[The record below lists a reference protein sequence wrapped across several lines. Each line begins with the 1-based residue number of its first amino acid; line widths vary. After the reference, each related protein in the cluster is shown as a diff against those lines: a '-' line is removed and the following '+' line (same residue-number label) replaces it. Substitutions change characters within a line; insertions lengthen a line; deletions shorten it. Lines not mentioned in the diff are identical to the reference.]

1 MRNLDDEDKQIIK
14 NISKIKDDSIITV
27 GNLIACLFK
36 TDESALLVCDKIY
49 ILTAKCADSTAILVL
64 MAKIVS
70 LIDSL
75 QNEGY
80 LYLIPNKEN
89 LFIQNGADP
98 SVSIDTYGNISCC
111 KGVFVKNDCDISLEV
126 GAVSYK
132 SIAIPEKFEETLKE
146 VICNFVY
153 PTTKLQELVNNDF
166 AFGEELQYKTELKYT
181 KRGLYISLFAL
192 FISIASPF
200 WMTCYNNKHAVTTID
215 SSQINKIVYA
225 IQNLDNSVCV
235 DGRLVEEQN
244 IANDTLKIQ
253 RTQKKK
259 LDSIEHKGKVVV
271 NACKEK

>member
-1 MRNLDDEDKQIIK
+1 MRRLDEEDKQIIR
-14 NISKIKDDSIITV
+14 NISDIKENDIKTVGSII
-27 GNLIACLFK
+27 AHLFK
-36 TDESALLVCDKIY
+36 TDESALLVCDRIY
-49 ILTAKCADSTAILVL
+49 ILTAECADPTAILVL
-64 MAKIVS
+64 MAKIMS

-80 LYLIPNKEN
+80 MYLIPNKEN
-89 LFIQNGADP
+89 LFIQNGADS

-111 KGVFVKNDCDISLEV
+111 RGNFIKKDCDISLEV
-126 GAVSYK
+126 EK
-132 SIAIPEKFEETLKE
+132 ILFMSIAVPEKLEEALKK
-146 VICNFVY
+146 VICNYVY
-153 PTTKLQELVNNDF
+153 PTTKLLELVKNDF
-166 AFGEELQYKTELKYT
+166 AFGEELRYKTELKYT
-181 KRGLYISLFAL
+181 RGGLCISLFAL

-200 WMTCYNNKHAVTTID
+200 WMTCYNNKYAVTTID

-271 NACKEK
+271 NVCKEK

>member
-1 MRNLDDEDKQIIK
+1 MRRLDEEDKQIIK

-36 TDESALLVCDKIY
+36 TDESALLVCDKIH
-49 ILTAKCADSTAILVL
+49 ILTAKCADYTAILVL

-111 KGVFVKNDCDISLEV
+111 KGNFVKKDCDISLEV
-126 GAVSYK
+126 EK
-132 SIAIPEKFEETLKE
+132 ELFISIAVPEKFEESLKRI
-146 VICNFVY
+146 ICNYVY
-153 PTTKLQELVNNDF
+153 PTTKLLELVKNDF
-166 AFGEELQYKTELKYT
+166 AFGEELRYKTELKNT
-181 KRGLYISLFAL
+181 RRGLRISLIAL
-192 FISIASPF
+192 FISIVSPF
-200 WMTCYNNKHAVTTID
+200 WMTCYNNKYAVTTID

-225 IQNLDNSVCV
+225 IQNLDNFICV
-235 DGRLVEEQN
+235 DSQLVEEQN
-244 IANDTLKIQ
+244 VAYDTLEVQSTLKN
-253 RTQKKK
+253 K
-259 LDSIEHKGKVVV
+259 LDSMELKGKVVIEA
-271 NACKEK
+271 NAK

>member
-1 MRNLDDEDKQIIK
+1 MRRLDEEDKQIIK

-111 KGVFVKNDCDISLEV
+111 KGNFVKKDCDISLEV
-126 GAVSYK
+126 EK
-132 SIAIPEKFEETLKE
+132 ELFISIAVPEKFEESLKRI
-146 VICNFVY
+146 ICNYVY
-153 PTTKLQELVNNDF
+153 PTTKLLELVNNDF
-166 AFGEELQYKTELKYT
+166 AFGEELRYKTELKNT
-181 KRGLYISLFAL
+181 RRGLWISLIAL
-192 FISIASPF
+192 FSSIVSPF
-200 WMTCYNNKHAVTTID
+200 WMTCYNNKYAVTTID

-225 IQNLDNSVCV
+225 IQNLDNFICV
-235 DGRLVEEQN
+235 DSQLVEEQN
-244 IANDTLKIQ
+244 VAYDTLELQ
-253 RTQKKK
+253 STHKKK

-271 NACKEK
+271 DANAK